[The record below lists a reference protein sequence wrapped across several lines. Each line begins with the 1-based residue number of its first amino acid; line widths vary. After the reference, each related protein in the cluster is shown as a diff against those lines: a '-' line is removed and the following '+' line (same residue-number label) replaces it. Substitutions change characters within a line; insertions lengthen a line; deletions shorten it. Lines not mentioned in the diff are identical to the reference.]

1 VAGNV
6 KEALP
11 LRAPMG
17 PLDDSPVSK
26 AIHINLSHFVPETNQ
41 ITYTGTLEANSKV
54 ELQS

>member
-1 VAGNV
+1 
-6 KEALP
+6 
-11 LRAPMG
+11 MG